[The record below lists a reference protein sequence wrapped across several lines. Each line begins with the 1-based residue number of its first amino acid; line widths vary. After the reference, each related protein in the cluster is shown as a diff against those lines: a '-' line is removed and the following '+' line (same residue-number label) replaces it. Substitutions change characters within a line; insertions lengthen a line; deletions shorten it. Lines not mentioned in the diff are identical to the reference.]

1 MVMLKILTKV
11 GSCKIIMSPM
21 KRMFYTVASLLLLAG
36 CCQNTTDQVTPPT
49 FEEGHIF
56 HATIEEGEESRV
68 FLDSKIRIRWNAED
82 LITLFEGTTRNKQY
96 IFLGEDGDNAGDF
109 DLNKSGFGSGNP
121 VERYYALYPYASTT
135 KYVYGDDEGVAD
147 YLRYTLPSTQT
158 YKEGSIGAN
167 ANVMVAVTA
176 DLDDFDLLFRNVCSF
191 LRVKLWGAS
200 QTVGSIVFEGNN
212 GEALSGYAAVTPV
225 YGGAPSLRM
234 IGTGTSITLNCGNGV
249 SVGTTKETAT
259 EFWLV
264 VPPLNFPKG
273 FTLTVKGFY
282 GGSQTYAI
290 PNNLTFARNTY
301 NTITRE
307 LTIAND
313 GTGMGVGGW
322 GEGSS
327 SSGSAE

>member
-1 MVMLKILTKV
+1 MNKLYLFAAILL
-11 GSCKIIMSPM
+11 M
-21 KRMFYTVASLLLLAG
+21 AG
-36 CCQNTTDQVTPPT
+36 CSQNATDQVTPPIT
-49 FEEGHIF
+49 SEEGHIF
-56 HATIEEGEESRV
+56 HATIEDGEESRV
-68 FLDSKIRIRWNAED
+68 YLDSKIRILWNEGD

-121 VERYYALYPYASTT
+121 IERYYALYPYASTT

-191 LRVKLWGAS
+191 LRVKLWGAG
-200 QTVGSIVFEGNN
+200 QTVGSIVFEGNS
-212 GEALSGYAAVTPV
+212 GEALSGYAAITPV
-225 YGGAPSLRM
+225 YGGTPALKM
-234 IGTGTSITLNCGNGV
+234 IGTGTTLTLNCGDGV
-249 SVGTTKETAT
+249 EIGTTKETAT

-264 VPPLNFPKG
+264 VPPLNFPNG
-273 FTLTVKGFY
+273 FTLTVNGFY
-282 GGSQTYAI
+282 GGSQTYTI
-290 PNNLTFARNTY
+290 SNNLTFARNTY

-307 LTIAND
+307 LTIESS